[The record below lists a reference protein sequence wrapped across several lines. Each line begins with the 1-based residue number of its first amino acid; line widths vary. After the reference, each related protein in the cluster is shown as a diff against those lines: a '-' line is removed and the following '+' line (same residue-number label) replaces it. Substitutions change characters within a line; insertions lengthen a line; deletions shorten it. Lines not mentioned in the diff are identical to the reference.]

1 MDNFWSKLLILG
13 IVAAIGV
20 FFVGNV
26 YNPQKAAQEAM
37 AESTQQSVNSVK
49 AGVED
54 SAPTIVKGDVVIS
67 TVNQYCKSGN
77 TVEIIANVNNET
89 YNYTTSITSTSHSG
103 TASINKVIT
112 EVVSLSEY
120 YVKRVNKSGVS
131 ILNIEFTQ
139 Q

>member
-26 YNPQKAAQEAM
+26 YNPQRTAQEAM

-54 SAPTIVKGDVVIS
+54 TAPTIVKGDVVIS
-67 TVNQYCKSGN
+67 TVNQYCKAGN
-77 TVEIIANVNNET
+77 TVDIVVKNGAASSTYRVSVDNILAVAEITKYYAKQVEKDG
-89 YNYTTSITSTSHSG
+89 TSIKK
-103 TASINKVIT
+103 II
-112 EVVSLSEY
+112 
-120 YVKRVNKSGVS
+120 
-131 ILNIEFTQ
+131 FTRQ
-139 Q
+139 DT